1 VRVFYC
7 DTSAAMKLLRE
18 EKETPALIQWQKKL
32 RPDTYQVVS
41 SDILRTELMLAGTRW
56 GVSATD
62 VRRVVNALTTLRVT
76 SSVCDSAGRL
86 TVLGLRSL
94 DALHLASALTLG
106 DSLEAVVTYDKRMVI
121 AAEQLGLP
129 TISPT

>member
-1 VRVFYC
+1 VRVFYV

-18 EKETPALIQWQKKL
+18 EKQTPALIKWQKKL
-32 RPDTYQVVS
+32 RPDSHQVVS

-62 VRRVVNALTTLRVT
+62 IRRFVNALTTLRVT

-86 TVLGLRSL
+86 TGFGLRSL
-94 DALHLASALTLG
+94 DALHLASALMLG
-106 DSLEAVVTYDKRMVI
+106 DSLEAVITYDKKMVN
-121 AAEQLGLP
+121 AAKQLGLP
-129 TISPT
+129 TMSPA